1 LALEKENVG
10 RVEGNLASTGVPD
23 IFRSVAEERLSGCLV
38 LTRVND
44 TDAVARVWFRR
55 GQAYHARFMGS
66 GVQLGTRIV
75 SAGFASHNDIEQAL
89 ADQASMGGLRRLG
102 EILIDKGLIE
112 KVQLESIVRQQIEDT
127 IFEILRW
134 EGGSFF
140 FEVGVTTDEDIG
152 LEVSVEN
159 LVMEGAR
166 RFREWHQIT
175 RRVPSLESVPH
186 LTKSSGEPVEV
197 ALTPEEWAFLSHID
211 GRSTVRT
218 LASTC
223 GFTDMEAARCV
234 FGLITTGLLDLELP
248 PGITLPDS
256 FDPGLEAAFD
266 ELERALEEAAKG
278 ERVEAHEAYGVLSE
292 LDTLV
297 TASAPAIPS
306 APAAAQVIEEIQ
318 ASETVAT
325 VIAEEA
331 VSEVAGNGFSRAS
344 MAREFGDLS
353 GRPIDFGREDKT
365 PEPAEAATGTETQA
379 PPAEPESKAR
389 PVDPEVDTTALI
401 REFSGLG
408 IADVDEFPRLH
419 SPSKARQ
426 PKESDDKGFS
436 LFGRKK
442 R

>member
-1 LALEKENVG
+1 
-10 RVEGNLASTGVPD
+10 
-23 IFRSVAEERLSGCLV
+23 
-38 LTRVND
+38 
-44 TDAVARVWFRR
+44 
-55 GQAYHARFMGS
+55 MGS
-66 GVQLGTRIV
+66 GVQLGSRLV
-75 SAGFASHNDIEQAL
+75 SAGLASHQDIEQAL

-102 EILIDKGLIE
+102 EILIDKALIT
-112 KVQLESIVRQQIEDT
+112 KAQLSSIVRQQIEDT

-134 EGGSFF
+134 EGGSFY

-175 RRVPSLESVPH
+175 RRVPSLESIPR
-186 LTKSSGEPVEV
+186 LTKNSGEPVEV
-197 ALTPEEWAFLSHID
+197 ALTPEEWAFVSHID

-234 FGLITTGLLDLELP
+234 FGLVTTGLLDLELP

-256 FDPGLEAAFD
+256 FDPDLEAAFD

-278 ERVEAHEAYGVLSE
+278 EGAAAPIAVVEEAAPSEFAAALPEVEAAPPEVVAAQAPAAAHEAYGVLSE

-297 TASAPAIPS
+297 TASAPAAPL
-306 APAAAQVIEEIQ
+306 APAAPAVEEIQ

-331 VSEVAGNGFSRAS
+331 VPEVAGNGFSRAS

-353 GRPIDFGREDKT
+353 GRPIDFGRGEKT
-365 PEPAEAATGTETQA
+365 PVPEQPAQVAQGPGEEASTKAAEQAETEVQ
-379 PPAEPESKAR
+379 PAGPENKVR
-389 PVDPEVDTTALI
+389 PIDPEVDTTALI

-408 IADVDEFPRLH
+408 IGDSEEFPHMH

-426 PKESDDKGFS
+426 PKEPDDKGFS